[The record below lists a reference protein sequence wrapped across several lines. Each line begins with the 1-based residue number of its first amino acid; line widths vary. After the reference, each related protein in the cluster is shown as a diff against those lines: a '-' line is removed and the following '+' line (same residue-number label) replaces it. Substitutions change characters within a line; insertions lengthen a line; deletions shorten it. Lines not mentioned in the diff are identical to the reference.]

1 MFMFITSVLKC
12 IEVILFCGCSFCAYR
27 SWLTLMHVLHLS
39 MPTVHLNAFRRRR
52 WHECHCPSCLIKY
65 AGNAGR
71 RGLHAQGR
79 HLHPSLERGSLNTLL
94 VLRALEFFV
103 LQSLSGFCV
112 FVCTESKASMYHG
125 VGQPNFGPKLGGD
138 FMVENSTGEN
148 QDRRTGTGPWQSAEM
163 SDSTRGLVPCD
174 PNFSKYASLQSDVA
188 QLKMHRSTIGFNM
201 FQYVSICFNMFQY
214 VSICFNT
221 VQACGHAHF
230 IGVLSTSC
238 VLHTGLS
245 TQGSGNTTPCPT
257 TWHSFS
263 LLKLTPQPQASTYL
277 DDWTIYFNQQSS
289 ILWADLHTLHH
300 CHHEMIEMI
309 SYSLMWPGSLN
320 WPRSPT
326 FHSFPER
333 CFIRAWREKLYC
345 RVISNDRE

>member
-214 VSICFNT
+214 VSIQSRR
-221 VQACGHAHF
+221 VDMLISLGSWVPVACCILAFPPKGAGIQRLAQQPDIPFHF
-230 IGVLSTSC
+230 WSWRR
-238 VLHTGLS
+238 
-245 TQGSGNTTPCPT
+245 N
-257 TWHSFS
+257 
-263 LLKLTPQPQASTYL
+263 LKLRLT
-277 DDWTIYFNQQSS
+277 WTTGRYISISKAPYFGPIS
-289 ILWADLHTLHH
+289 ILFTTVTMRWLRWYLIHWCGQGHW
-300 CHHEMIEMI
+300 IG
-309 SYSLMWPGSLN
+309 PGLQ
-320 WPRSPT
+320 RSI
-326 FHSFPER
+326 HSQRGALSGPGGKSCIVE
-333 CFIRAWREKLYC
+333 
-345 RVISNDRE
+345 